1 MESTS
6 VFEELVEYIVKSLV
20 DNPDEVS
27 VNQVDDA
34 GRIIMEV
41 TVAESDMGRVIGKG
55 GSVVNSIRT
64 LVQVVAAKKGKT
76 VSVEII

>member
-41 TVAESDMGRVIGKG
+41 TVAESDMGRVIGKS